1 MLLLGSTWIAAHL
14 CFWLLPN
21 VFEPW
26 NAQTIDQLFVLRDTL
41 ESLRPPYDDTVV
53 HVDLNNSSIQRL
65 NNFYLNRAHHAQV
78 VRNLA
83 TMRVA
88 VQAHDFIF
96 AARTIPAEDKALI
109 DATVAADQVYFGLAM
124 ALEKGAPTSPTS
136 PTRPEDVHYLEQT
149 AWRVMVQG
157 DASAFYTGTN
167 PLPTFAP
174 LAAAAR
180 GLGFLSITADRD
192 GAFRRVPLLVRYGA
206 GFYPSFAFRV
216 ACEYLGVSPD
226 KILVRPGKHI
236 VLRDV
241 QHPGGATPHDVVIPI
256 DRSGNMVINYL
267 GTWERL
273 THYNLADI
281 LLASEDR
288 DELDMW
294 GDELAGKIVVVA
306 DVSTGSSDVGAM
318 PLDAS
323 FPLSGLHTN
332 IIHTII
338 TERFLRELSSREM
351 LIVETLLL
359 GTLLLLTWWLRS
371 RWIAVGTCLMAGV
384 YISVAAAAFF
394 YGEVIYNVVR
404 PLLLLTFA
412 TVALVI
418 QRYIA
423 EERAK
428 LEGLRQRDFVRQV
441 FGRYLSDSVVEEI
454 LGSPRGLDMGGELRQ
469 ITLLVSDLRGFTSL
483 AARLSPREV
492 IPILN
497 RYFERMIDIIRRY
510 RGTVDELM
518 GDGMLVF
525 FGAPFAAVDDPER
538 AVACAIEMQQA
549 LVTFNTEQHAQ
560 HLPELAMGIGINTGE
575 VIVGNIG
582 SLKRSKYGAV
592 GSAINTTYR
601 IESHT
606 IGGQILVSPS
616 TYERVRAIV
625 QVRGTLPA
633 QFKGLDQ
640 PVTLY
645 DISGISGT
653 YHLSLPEKLPAT
665 LTSLSPPLP
674 LAVFPI
680 DGKVV
685 SQTAIPGCLT
695 GLAGSTAAGH
705 LEGQV
710 VTYSNIKIELHPP
723 DTPHISDVYAK
734 VLAVAPTETGTS
746 HVQLEFTSLP
756 EGAKAFLATIEQ
768 SPPLP

>member
-1 MLLLGSTWIAAHL
+1 
-14 CFWLLPN
+14 LLPN

-26 NAQTIDQLFVLRDTL
+26 NAQTIDQLFVLREAL
-41 ESLRPPYDDTVV
+41 EFLRPPYDDTVV

-83 TMRVA
+83 TMHVA

-96 AARTIPAEDKALI
+96 AARTTPEEDQALI
-109 DATVAADQVYFGLAM
+109 DATAAADHVYFGLAM
-124 ALEKGAPTSPTS
+124 RLDKGVPTPPFSPA
-136 PTRPEDVHYLEQT
+136 RPEDVRYLEQT
-149 AWRVMVQG
+149 AWRVTVQG
-157 DASAFYTGTN
+157 DTRAFYTGTN
-167 PLPTFAP
+167 PLTTFAP
-174 LAAAAR
+174 LATAAR

-192 GAFRRVPLLVRYGA
+192 GAFRRVPLLVRYGEV
-206 GFYPSFAFRV
+206 FYPSFAFRV
-216 ACEYLGVSPD
+216 ACEYLGVPPN
-226 KILVRPGKHI
+226 KIRVQPGQHI
-236 VLRDV
+236 VLREARR
-241 QHPGGATPHDVVIPI
+241 PGGGLPHDVVIPI

-267 GTWERL
+267 GPWERL
-273 THYNLADI
+273 KHYNLADI
-281 LLASEDR
+281 LLASGDR
-288 DELDMW
+288 DELAMW
-294 GDELAGKIVVVA
+294 GEELAGKIVVVA

-318 PLDAS
+318 PLDAN

-338 TERFLRELSSREM
+338 TERFLRQLSSLEM
-351 LIVETLLL
+351 LGVETLLL
-359 GTLLLLTWWLRS
+359 GTLLGLTWWLRS
-371 RWIAVGTCLMAGV
+371 RWIALGTLLVAGV
-384 YISVAAAAFF
+384 YVGVVAAAFL
-394 YGEVIYNVVR
+394 YGAVIYNVVR

-412 TVALVI
+412 TIALVI

-483 AARLSPREV
+483 AGRLSPREV
-492 IPILN
+492 LPILN
-497 RYFERMIDIIRRY
+497 RYFERMIDVISRY
-510 RGTVDELM
+510 GGTVDELM

-525 FGAPFAAVDDPER
+525 FGAPFPASDDPER
-538 AVACAIEMQQA
+538 AVACAIAMQQA
-549 LVTFNTEQHAQ
+549 LVTFNAEQRAQ

-606 IGGQILVSPS
+606 IGGQVLVSPS
-616 TYERVRAIV
+616 TYEHVRAIV

-633 QFKGLDQ
+633 QFKGIDQ

-645 DISGISGT
+645 DISGISGS
-653 YHLSLPEKLPAT
+653 YRLMLPEKAPAP
-665 LTSLSPPLP
+665 LRPLSPPLP
-674 LAVFPI
+674 LAIFPI
-680 DGKVV
+680 DGKIV

-695 GLAGSTAAGH
+695 GLAGATA
-705 LEGQV
+705 EGNLQGQIV
-710 VTYSNIKIELHPP
+710 AYSNIKIELHPP
-723 DTPHISDVYAK
+723 DTPRISDIYAK
-734 VLAVAPTETGTS
+734 VLAVAPAAEAGTS
-746 HVQLEFTSLP
+746 HVRLEFTSLP
-756 EGAKAFLATIEQ
+756 EGAKAFLATIEH
-768 SPPLP
+768 SPSLP